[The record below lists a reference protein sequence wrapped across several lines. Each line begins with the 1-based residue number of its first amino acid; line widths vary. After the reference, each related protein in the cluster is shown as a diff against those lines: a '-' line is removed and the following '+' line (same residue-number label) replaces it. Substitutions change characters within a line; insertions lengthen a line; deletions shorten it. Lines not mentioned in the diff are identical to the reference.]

1 MNIGF
6 IEDTH
11 LRGGTQI
18 WVTEAVKNFISKG
31 KSVLL
36 IAPKDSYVSL
46 ECKKLGARVF
56 EYDWEEI
63 SINSNKYKK
72 LWIEALSQMDVA
84 ITTVHPPRNGFHCSV
99 FAGECL
105 RDSNNLNTVLIPK
118 TGTIVPEYRRE
129 FYLPS
134 SEINVEI
141 ICIAEFTRK
150 YLIKNYNIPSD
161 KVHLIYQG
169 VETSR
174 FKSTKESKEKSLKKY
189 ILPDNAF
196 PILGCVGS
204 LEERKGQIVLL
215 QAIEKILSENKLA
228 NLHLMIVGEG
238 PDEEKLKKKVIDMGL
253 ENHVTFFPFTSEPN
267 YVFDRIDALVLPSL
281 YKEGLPNVL
290 QEAMSMGVPVISST
304 ISGISEIVISGKTG
318 YLVEP
323 NDCEQ
328 LANSISKLFTDKKK
342 YLEIKENAKKLIRN
356 NFDKK
361 TQFDKFLSFF
371 ESVKS

>member
-18 WVTEAVKNFISKG
+18 WVTEATKNFIFKG
-31 KSVLL
+31 ENVVL
-36 IAPKDSYVSL
+36 IAPKDSYVAL
-46 ECKKLGARVF
+46 ECKKLGAKVF

-72 LWIEALSQMDVA
+72 LWTEALSQMDVA

-118 TGTIVPEYRRE
+118 TGTIVPEYKRE

-150 YLIKNYNIPSD
+150 YLVENYNIPSY
-161 KVHLIYQG
+161 KTHLIYQG
-169 VETSR
+169 VEIDR

-189 ILPDNAF
+189 ILPDKAF

-215 QAIEKILSENKLA
+215 QAIEKILADNKMP
-228 NLHLMIVGEG
+228 NIHLIIVGEG
-238 PDEEKLKKKVIDMGL
+238 PDEKKLKKKVVDMGL
-253 ENHVTFFPFTSEPN
+253 ENNVTFFPFTKEPN

-281 YKEGLPNVL
+281 CKEGLPNVL
-290 QEAMSMGVPVISST
+290 QEAMSMGVPVISSA

-323 NDCEQ
+323 NDCKQ
-328 LANSISKLFTDKKK
+328 LANSISKLFADEKK

-356 NFDKK
+356 NFNKK
-361 TQFDKFLSFF
+361 TQFDKFLKFLK
-371 ESVKS
+371 SVKS